1 MTDTN
6 TTGDTGNLVVTAT
19 SYLTLNYRI
28 GLPEGGDLIN
38 TFEDKPAT
46 LMMGSGQFSPGLEQA
61 LLGMCV
67 GERKTFTLEPESAY
81 GIKNPELIRRISL
94 KTLRENSSPD
104 EDYLPGDMIEFNA
117 PNVQVMNPQYQDLQG
132 VQMLQMGLTL
142 VPGTAG
148 NDEISLKIR

>member
-1 MTDTN
+1 MTDIYTASDA
-6 TTGDTGNLVVTAT
+6 GDLVVTAT

-46 LMMGSGQFSPGLEQA
+46 LMMGAGQFSPSLEQA
-61 LLGMCV
+61 LIGMRV
-67 GERKTFTLEPESAY
+67 GERKTFTLDPESAY
-81 GIKNPELIRRISL
+81 GVKNPDLIRRVSL

-117 PNVQVMNPQYQDLQG
+117 EIGQY
-132 VQMLQMGLTL
+132 
-142 VPGTAG
+142 
-148 NDEISLKIR
+148 